1 MTLTGRL
8 DDTRR
13 EGLIEMLRAR
23 FARLGLQR
31 LDIDRLALFKQNDVK
46 ARFEII
52 GDWQLH
58 AA

>member
-1 MTLTGRL
+1 
-8 DDTRR
+8 
-13 EGLIEMLRAR
+13 MLRAR

-31 LDIDRLALFKQNDVK
+31 LDIDRLVLFKQNDVK

-52 GDWQLH
+52 GDWQLC